1 MKTALKLSVIA
12 LSVALAACSSSDDKT
27 EEVTQGEI
35 YGPYSTGSISESSF
49 VYFDLDTGATVDL
62 TAEQA
67 ATDTVWD
74 IAFKRTS
81 VVLNANNADAPV
93 SVYDTGNNADF
104 WDADG
109 KAVVASFTAA
119 TPDSELQDY
128 LDVTAENIPS
138 DDTMFT
144 NDVTESILA
153 GFYNYDFTTHAVT
166 AAADKFYVVKHG
178 ETFSKFNVSSLVQD
192 SMVASEITLNIAYDF
207 GEATELA
214 LNADAECGD
223 ASHVYVD
230 FATLSAVAADAT
242 YDVAIPCVE
251 GDGFDY
257 ELVLADSATAYQDF
271 ANTIADADTA
281 STYSS
286 YGYFKT
292 NEYTI
297 SAFSDLN
304 WYAYGIEGNHKLWSK
319 YGVYIVK
326 SGDKHFKFQV
336 TSYYDADG
344 NSGNYSFR
352 ADELVAAQ

>member
-12 LSVALAACSSSDDKT
+12 LSVALAACSSSDDDK
-27 EEVTQGEI
+27 EEVVQGEV
-35 YGPYSTGSISESSF
+35 YGPYSTGSISESNF

-62 TAEQA
+62 TEEQA
-67 ATDTVWD
+67 ATDTTWD

-81 VVLNANNADAPV
+81 IFLNANNADNPV
-93 SVYDTGNNADF
+93 SAFDTGNNADF

-109 KAVVASFTAA
+109 KPVVASFTAA

-128 LDVTAENIPS
+128 LDVTAANIPA
-138 DDTMFT
+138 DDTEYK
-144 NDVTESILA
+144 NDVTESILD
-153 GFYNYDFTTHAVT
+153 GFYNYDMTTHQVS

-178 ETFSKFNVSSLVQD
+178 ETFSKFNVTGLTQNSFS
-192 SMVASEITLNIAYDF
+192 ASDITLNISYDF
-207 GEATELA
+207 AEAIELT
-214 LNADAECGD
+214 LNAEAECGD

-242 YDVAIPCVE
+242 YDVAIPCAE
-251 GDGFDY
+251 AGGFDFAL
-257 ELVLADSATAYQDF
+257 ELNESAVAYQDF
-271 ANTIADADTA
+271 QNTIADAETA
-281 STYSS
+281 GTYAA
-286 YGYFKT
+286 YGYFKS

-297 SAFSDLN
+297 AAFGDMN

-319 YGVYIVK
+319 YGVYIIK
-326 SGDKHFKFQV
+326 TGDKHFKFQV

-352 ADELVAAQ
+352 ADELVAAE